1 MRSVFCVFIFCFTY
15 YSVISSEAANLIY
28 NSDNNNSNVENL
40 QRLFPKDTVS
50 IFIKNYTT
58 DSLKRLIV
66 NRIHLAESFI
76 NIYTYDLSDDLLPIE
91 IKLVAEHF
99 GLNIPLHQMPKRS
112 SFLNF
117 YHLYGKFYG
126 KDSAKIGKIIKN
138 AINHKI
144 NITDSI
150 RNKIRNNYTQLTIA
164 GFCNKISIDN
174 DIYDSIYN
182 EFKLQEIDDKL
193 HTYWLF
199 SEINRNSM
207 DTINVSLKYQKF
219 MFDSLYKH
227 NNLADF
233 YKEAQTLNKKT
244 LVQNDS
250 EYYSN
255 ITYFKH
261 HFNPNRLLAYALYGN
276 DINLESY
283 SENLMYL
290 LDAQQTDG
298 SWAMSKIF
306 NYRDKDLTASFY
318 GMWALCEY
326 WLKLSMSKK

>member
-1 MRSVFCVFIFCFTY
+1 MRSVFCIFIFCFTCF
-15 YSVISSEAANLIY
+15 SVISTKAANLIY
-28 NSDNNNSNVENL
+28 NNNNNSKVENL
-40 QRLFPKDTVS
+40 QRIFPKDTVS
-50 IFIKNYTT
+50 IFIKNYKT
-58 DSLKRLIV
+58 DSLIKLIV

-76 NIYTYDLSDDLLPIE
+76 NIYTYDLNDGLLPIE
-91 IKLVAEHF
+91 IQLVAERF
-99 GLNIPLHQMPKRS
+99 GLNIPLNQMPERG
-112 SFLNF
+112 SFINL

-126 KDSAKIGKIIKN
+126 KDSAEIAKIINN
-138 AINHKI
+138 AIKHNT
-144 NITDSI
+144 NISDSI
-150 RNKIRNNYTQLTIA
+150 RNIIRNNYTQLIIA
-164 GFCNKISIDN
+164 GFCNRISIDN

-182 EFKLQEIDDKL
+182 EFKLQETDEKI

-199 SEINRNSM
+199 SEINRNCF
-207 DTINVSLKYQKF
+207 DTTKISIKYQKL
-219 MFDSLYKH
+219 MFDSLYKY
-227 NNLADF
+227 NNLTDF
-233 YKEAQTLNKKT
+233 YIEAQSLNKKSLT
-244 LVQNDS
+244 PTDS

-283 SENLMYL
+283 SDNLMYL

-326 WLKLSMSKK
+326 WLKLSMSNK